1 MNLPQCILV
10 LYPPLQH
17 KFPVAV
23 EHIQLSV
30 IPVVGNVHTFLQ
42 NFAWFDYIRPR
53 DKYDLFEWR
62 GKKKESK
69 LKESV
74 RRQAPVQHLKSQKK
88 KKENE

>member
-1 MNLPQCILV
+1 MKTIDNYFSFSKGDCI
-10 LYPPLQH
+10 
-17 KFPVAV
+17 
-23 EHIQLSV
+23 
-30 IPVVGNVHTFLQ
+30 VVGCSAGPDSMALVDMLLK
-42 NFAWFDYIRPR
+42 IR